1 MFYIAMFD
9 PTVMYVIAMCLLFLT
24 FLLSPAN
31 FRPNILT
38 NPASEIEKKNVWQNR
53 RIKNGW

>member
-1 MFYIAMFD
+1 MFYIAMFN
-9 PTVMYVIAMCLLFLT
+9 PTVMYVITMFLLLLT

-38 NPASEIEKKNVWQNR
+38 NPASEIEKKECLTEQAH
-53 RIKNGW
+53 